1 MLADGQAGRGPNG
14 PHGPA
19 ATNTRGV
26 FAGSAEH
33 PTTGR
38 WLRTDALM
46 LSGHSGGPLLNR
58 RGEVVGWSVRSG
70 FDRVVNGDGMY
81 ASGLNE
87 VRPASALLPLVQDV
101 LGGRLPSHV
110 SMIRPGAYVLGAAE
124 AREAVLAALAHA
136 FASPRSGEQ
145 SGTVVCGDQ

>member
-1 MLADGQAGRGPNG
+1 MVVLAGAIVCAAGSCVLLGYGQAGRGGG
-14 PHGPA
+14 PPA

-26 FAGSAEH
+26 FAGGCEH
-33 PTTGR
+33 PVTGS

-70 FDRVVNGDGMY
+70 FDRVLHGDGLY

-87 VRPASALLPLVQDV
+87 VRPASKLLPMLTQVMGNRQPS
-101 LGGRLPSHV
+101 GGGLILPGSC
-110 SMIRPGAYVLGAAE
+110 VLGAAE
-124 AREAVLAALAHA
+124 A
-136 FASPRSGEQ
+136 
-145 SGTVVCGDQ
+145 

>member
-1 MLADGQAGRGPNG
+1 MPEVTSLPIGHENSLAIGDDVVLLGYGQAGRGAG
-14 PHGPA
+14 PPA

-26 FAGSAEH
+26 FAGACEH
-33 PTTGR
+33 PVTGA

-70 FDRVVNGDGMY
+70 FDKVLNGDGLY

-87 VRPASALLPLVQDV
+87 VRPASALLPHVAKA
-101 LGGRLPSHV
+101 LGGRRPSLEG
-110 SMIRPGAYVLGAAE
+110 MIPPGRHTL
-124 AREAVLAALAHA
+124 
-136 FASPRSGEQ
+136 
-145 SGTVVCGDQ
+145 